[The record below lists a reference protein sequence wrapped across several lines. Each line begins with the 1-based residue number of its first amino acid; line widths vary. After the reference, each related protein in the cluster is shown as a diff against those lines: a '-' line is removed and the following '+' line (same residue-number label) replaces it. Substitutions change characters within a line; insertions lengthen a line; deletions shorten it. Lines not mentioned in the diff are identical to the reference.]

1 MTKKEKAKPGFQA
14 EPTELRSV
22 ILDRGHIEPW
32 ELLRI
37 CAWKSAK
44 GLAWLTL
51 NTEEEIRNYT
61 RETIAVLK
69 ASGGAT
75 DVLNGN
81 LNEAD
86 WAVWEAK
93 AGELVGADAKHGG
106 PSGLHRL
113 HGVGYPVATAIL
125 GFLAPATFPVMDKW
139 AVETIFGSG
148 ASKKRWQRKAA
159 YRAYAERLVNPKCA
173 ALEAISSLRDR
184 DKAAME
190 AAMAG
195 KKIKG
200 LKEIS
205 LPKSL
210 KPAVVIELP

>member
-51 NTEEEIRNYT
+51 NTEDEIRNYT
-61 RETIAVLK
+61 REAITALK
-69 ASGGAT
+69 ASGGPT

-86 WAVWEAK
+86 WDAWETK
-93 AGELVGADAKHGG
+93 AGELVGADTKHGG
-106 PSGLHRL
+106 PSGLLRL

-125 GFLAPATFPVMDKW
+125 GFLAPTTFPVMDKW

-190 AAMAG
+190 SGMS
-195 KKIKG
+195 KKG
-200 LKEIS
+200 LKGYKAIS
-205 LPKSL
+205 LPK
-210 KPAVVIELP
+210 

>member
-1 MTKKEKAKPGFQA
+1 MGKKEKAKPGFQV
-14 EPTELRSV
+14 EPVELRTA
-22 ILDRGHIEPW
+22 ILARGHMEPW

-51 NTEEEIRNYT
+51 NTEDEIRNYT
-61 RETIAVLK
+61 REAITALK
-69 ASGGAT
+69 APDVSA

-81 LNEAD
+81 LSETD
-86 WAVWEAK
+86 WAVWETK

-106 PSGLHRL
+106 PSGLLRL

-125 GFLAPATFPVMDKW
+125 GFLAPTTFPVMDKW

-148 ASKKRWQRKAA
+148 SSKKHWQRKAA
-159 YRAYAERLVNPKCA
+159 YRAYAERLANPKCD

-184 DKAAME
+184 DKFAME
-190 AAMAG
+190 AAMS
-195 KKIKG
+195 KKG
-200 LKEIS
+200 LKGYKAIS
-205 LPKSL
+205 LPK
-210 KPAVVIELP
+210 

>member
-1 MTKKEKAKPGFQA
+1 MTKKEKVKSGFQT
-14 EPTELRSV
+14 EPAELRTV

-51 NTEEEIRNYT
+51 NTEDEIRNYT
-61 RETIAVLK
+61 REAITALK
-69 ASGGAT
+69 ASGGPT

-86 WAVWEAK
+86 WDAWETK
-93 AGELVGADAKHGG
+93 AGELVGADTKHGG
-106 PSGLHRL
+106 PSGLLRL

-125 GFLAPATFPVMDKW
+125 GFLAPTTFPVMDKW

-159 YRAYAERLVNPKCA
+159 YRAYAERLVSPKCA

-190 AAMAG
+190 LGMS
-195 KKIKG
+195 KKKLKG
-200 LKEIS
+200 YKAIS
-205 LPKSL
+205 LPK
-210 KPAVVIELP
+210 

>member
-1 MTKKEKAKPGFQA
+1 MTKKEKVKPGFQT
-14 EPTELRSV
+14 EPAELRTV

-51 NTEEEIRNYT
+51 NTEDEIRNYT
-61 RETIAVLK
+61 REAITALK
-69 ASGGAT
+69 ASGGPT

-86 WAVWEAK
+86 WDAWETK
-93 AGELVGADAKHGG
+93 AGELVGADTKHGG
-106 PSGLHRL
+106 PSGLLRL

-125 GFLAPATFPVMDKW
+125 GFLAPTTFPVMDKW

-148 ASKKRWQRKAA
+148 ASKKRWQRKAV
-159 YRAYAERLVNPKCA
+159 YRAFAQRLVNPNCA

-200 LKEIS
+200 YKAIS
-205 LPKSL
+205 LSK
-210 KPAVVIELP
+210 

>member
-1 MTKKEKAKPGFQA
+1 MTKKEKAKPGFQT
-14 EPTELRSV
+14 EPVELRSA
-22 ILDRGHIEPW
+22 ILTRGHIEPW

-51 NTEEEIRNYT
+51 NTEEDIRKYT
-61 RETIAVLK
+61 RETIAVLR
-69 ASGGAT
+69 APDVPA

-81 LNEAD
+81 LNEAG
-86 WAVWEAK
+86 WVAWEAK

-106 PSGLHRL
+106 PSGLLRL

-125 GFLAPATFPVMDKW
+125 GFLAPTTFPVMDKW
-139 AVETIFGSG
+139 AVETIFGLG
-148 ASKKRWQRKAA
+148 ASKERWQRKAA
-159 YRAYAERLVNPKCA
+159 YRAYARRLVNPKCA

-200 LKEIS
+200 YKAIS
-205 LPKSL
+205 LSK
-210 KPAVVIELP
+210 